1 VRHCA
6 LIIAVFAILA
16 ASAVSPASAQSPP
29 LPRKKDGGYEEIQK
43 QIEETQAQGKS
54 IEENLKSAEQEAQK
68 TKSELVKAADAVRD
82 HEYILQAVDEKIRNL
97 EQEKASLE
105 EGLSRDYASM
115 GELVLILTRIRRTPP
130 ESLIVRPG
138 APLEAAQTA
147 TLLRGALGTIQK
159 RAAALNE
166 NLERLATLN
175 KDLNEQRR
183 QAMEQKSSLQ
193 ARYKEISALSAR
205 RDKIYKDLN
214 SDYRKT
220 EARLTRLS
228 QEAQSMRDLMSRIE
242 DDERTKNAA
251 PARVRKA
258 AAAKNLPDPG
268 KARLPAT
275 GKITV
280 AFGRKDAIG
289 AASEGITIESQPR
302 ALAVAPLGG
311 TVRYAGEFK
320 NYGQI
325 AIIEHKKGYHSLI
338 ARMDK
343 VDVRPGQ
350 QLSAGEPVG
359 RLPSASS
366 RGGPP
371 TLYYELR
378 YKGKPVDPAISLPD
392 LGS

>member
-1 VRHCA
+1 M
-6 LIIAVFAILA
+6 IIAVLSVLA
-16 ASAVSPASAQSPP
+16 ASAVLPAEAQSPP

-43 QIEETQAQGKS
+43 QIEETRAQSKT
-54 IEENLKSAEQEAQK
+54 IEKDLKSAEKEAQK
-68 TKSELVKAADAVRD
+68 TKAELIKAADAVRN
-82 HEYILQAVDEKIRNL
+82 HEHVLQAVDEKIRDM
-97 EQEKASLE
+97 EQEKISLE
-105 EGLSRDYASM
+105 ETLSRDYASM
-115 GELVLILTRIRRTPP
+115 GELVLILTRIRRMPP

-138 APLEAAQTA
+138 APLQAAQTA
-147 TLLRGALGTIQK
+147 TLLRGTLGTIQK
-159 RAAALNE
+159 RAALLNEDLEKLVALNE
-166 NLERLATLN
+166 NL
-175 KDLNEQRR
+175 NEQRQ
-183 QAMEQKSSLQ
+183 QAIAQKSSLE
-193 ARYKEISALSAR
+193 ARYKEISALSAK
-205 RDKIYKDLN
+205 RDRMYKDIN
-214 SDYRKT
+214 NGYRET
-220 EARLTRLS
+220 EARLARLS
-228 QEAQSMRDLMSRIE
+228 HDAKSMRDLISRIE

-251 PARVRKA
+251 PARIRQA

-268 KARLPAT
+268 KARMPAT
-275 GKITV
+275 GKITI

-289 AASEGITIESQPR
+289 AASEGVTIESQPR

-338 ARMDK
+338 AGMNN

-350 QLSAGEPVG
+350 GLSAGEPVG